1 LLKITTGVRRHAA
14 ADGREE
20 IIMFNGFQDD
30 KILFFDGAMGTLL
43 QSRGLP
49 AGQRP
54 DVMNALAPDV
64 VEDIHRMYIDAGSDI
79 ICTNT
84 FGSNRTAL
92 AAAGYEVSDI
102 VSAAVAIAKRAAA
115 GRAAVALDVGP
126 TGGFLEPYG
135 ELTFDDMYGL
145 FTEQMRA
152 GASAGADLVAIE
164 TMSELG
170 ELRAAILA
178 ARDNTPL
185 PVFATMTFNAD
196 GRTYTGCTPE
206 DFAVMAAE
214 LGAAAVGV
222 NCSLAP
228 EVIFPIAER
237 IAAVSGAPLIIKP
250 NAGLPNSV
258 TGEYDVGPDEF
269 ARQMERFKELNV
281 RVVGGCCGTTPDYI
295 RELRRVFAE
304 RTV

>member
-1 LLKITTGVRRHAA
+1 
-14 ADGREE
+14 
-20 IIMFNGFQDD
+20 MFNGFHNGN
-30 KILFFDGAMGTLL
+30 ILLYDGALGTML

-49 AGQRP
+49 AGRRP
-54 DVMNALAPDV
+54 DVMNMLAPDA
-64 VEDIHRMYIDAGSDI
+64 VEDVHRMYVDAGSDI

-84 FGSNRTAL
+84 FGSNATAL
-92 AAAGYEVSDI
+92 SSEGYDVSA
-102 VSAAVAIAKRAAA
+102 VVGAAVAIARRAAA
-115 GRAAVALDVGP
+115 GRASVALDVGP

-135 ELTFDDMYGL
+135 DLTFDDMYGA
-145 FTEQMRA
+145 FAEQARA
-152 GASAGADLVAIE
+152 GAAAGADIIAIE
-164 TMSELG
+164 TMSEPG

-178 ARDNTPL
+178 ARENTPL

-206 DFAVMAAE
+206 NFAAIAAE
-214 LGAAAVGV
+214 LGAAAIGI

-237 IAAVSGAPLIIKP
+237 LAAASDAPLIIKP
-250 NAGLPNSV
+250 NAGLPDPV
-258 TGEYDVGPDEF
+258 TGEYYVGPDEF

-295 RELRRVFAE
+295 RALRLVFGE
-304 RTV
+304 RTA

>member
-1 LLKITTGVRRHAA
+1 
-14 ADGREE
+14 
-20 IIMFNGFQDD
+20 MFNGFHNGN
-30 KILFFDGAMGTLL
+30 ILLYDGALGTML

-49 AGQRP
+49 AGRRP
-54 DVMNALAPDV
+54 DVMNMLAPDA
-64 VEDIHRMYIDAGSDI
+64 VEDVHRMYVDAGSDI

-84 FGSNRTAL
+84 FGSNATAL
-92 AAAGYEVSDI
+92 SSEGYDVSA
-102 VSAAVAIAKRAAA
+102 VVGAAVAIARRAAA
-115 GRAAVALDVGP
+115 GRASVALDVGP

-135 ELTFDDMYGL
+135 DLTFDDMYGA
-145 FTEQMRA
+145 FAEQTRA
-152 GASAGADLVAIE
+152 GAAAGADIIAIE
-164 TMSELG
+164 TMSEPG

-178 ARDNTPL
+178 ARENTPL

-206 DFAVMAAE
+206 NFAAIAAE
-214 LGAAAVGV
+214 LGAAAIGI

-237 IAAVSGAPLIIKP
+237 LAAASDAPLIIKP
-250 NAGLPNSV
+250 NAGLPDPV
-258 TGEYDVGPDEF
+258 TGEYYVGPDEF

-295 RELRRVFAE
+295 RALRLVFGE
-304 RTV
+304 RTA